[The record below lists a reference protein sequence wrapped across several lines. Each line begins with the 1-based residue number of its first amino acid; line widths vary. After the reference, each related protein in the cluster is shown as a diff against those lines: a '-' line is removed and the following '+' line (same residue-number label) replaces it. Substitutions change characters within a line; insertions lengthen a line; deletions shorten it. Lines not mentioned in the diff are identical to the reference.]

1 MTGVRILVT
10 GAGGMLA
17 RDLVGALRGHEV
29 TALGRAALDITDR
42 DAVHTALAGHDVIV
56 NTAAYTDVD
65 AAETSES
72 LAHAVNAQGPAF
84 LAESA
89 RDHGARL
96 IHVST
101 DYVFGGDATEPYPET
116 APVAPRS
123 AYGRT
128 KADGERLA
136 QELYPD
142 GTSIVRTA
150 WLYGRH
156 GSNFART
163 MLRLAAERET
173 WQVVDDQVGQP
184 TWSADLAA
192 RIVEMIDGDI
202 PAGIYHGTNSG
213 STTWFGFAQAVLEES
228 GLDPARISPTD
239 SSSFV
244 RPARRPAYSV
254 LGHGA
259 WTEVGLGPM
268 RPWDAALAE
277 AVATGALS
285 E

>member
-1 MTGVRILVT
+1 MRILVT

-17 RDLVGALRGHEV
+17 RDLVEALGGHGV

-42 DAVHTALAGHDVIV
+42 DAVRAAVAGHDVIV

-65 AAETSES
+65 AAETSED

-84 LAESA
+84 LAASA
-89 RDHGARL
+89 REHGARL

-101 DYVFGGDATEPYPET
+101 DYVFGGDATEPYSEA

-136 QELYPD
+136 RELHPD

-184 TWSADLAA
+184 TWSADLAG
-192 RIVEMIDGDI
+192 RIVEMIDRDV

-244 RPARRPAYSV
+244 RPAPRPAYSV
-254 LGHGA
+254 LGHAGWA
-259 WTEVGLGPM
+259 AVGLSPM
-268 RPWDAALAE
+268 RPWDAALAD

-285 E
+285 G